1 VVTLTLLDPRQKTP
15 VHKWQFAANPV
26 ICIGRSPD
34 NHIVLSDILVSRYH
48 LELHRTADG
57 NWRLRSR
64 GSNGTF
70 LDGKL
75 SPQGTLANGSI
86 IQLGPTGPILKF
98 EVQTTGQKT
107 APVSAENCTHAG
119 NFPGNLFCVHCRQPL
134 NVQRTIRQYQVLRLL
149 GHGGMGTTFLAC
161 VPSEQPG
168 QMPQLRVL
176 KEMNAAMENI
186 PKAQELFE
194 REARIL
200 QSLSHPGIPTF
211 FDYFVEN
218 HKKYLVMQLIHGQD
232 LDKWVQQKGPVQ
244 VERAIAWMLQTCDVL
259 SYIHTQT
266 PPVIH
271 RDLKPS
277 NLIVRS
283 KDSQVAVIDFGAVK
297 ESGNSPGTRIAVEG
311 YSSPEQ
317 TLGNPQIQSDLYAIG
332 ATLIFLLT
340 GQSPIKVYRNRGHGY
355 RLQIQEIAVIPDPLK
370 RVIQTATEPRL
381 GDRYQTANQLAEA
394 LKFCL

>member
-1 VVTLTLLDPRQKTP
+1 MVTITLLDSRQKTP
-15 VHKWQFAANPV
+15 VQQWQFATKPV

-34 NHIVLSDILVSRYH
+34 NHIVLRDILVSRYH
-48 LELHRTADG
+48 LELHHVGDG

-86 IQLGPTGPILKF
+86 IQLGPTGPILRF
-98 EVQTTGQKT
+98 EVQATRKTT

-134 NVQRTIRQYQVLRLL
+134 KVQRTIRQYQILRLL

-161 VPSEQPG
+161 VPTDQPG

-200 QSLSHPGIPTF
+200 QSLSHSGIPKF

-218 HKKYLVMQLIHGQD
+218 RKKYLVMELIHGQD

-244 VERAIAWMLQTCDVL
+244 VEQAIAWMLQTCDVL

-283 KDSQVAVIDFGAVK
+283 KDSQLVVIDFGAVK

-340 GQSPIKVYRNRGHGY
+340 GQSPIKVYRNRGQGY
-355 RLQIQEIAVIPDPLK
+355 RLQIQEIAAIPDPLK
-370 RVIQTATEPRL
+370 QVIYTTTEPRL
-381 GDRYQTANQLAEA
+381 SDRYQSADQLAKA
-394 LKFCL
+394 LKACL

>member
-1 VVTLTLLDPRQKTP
+1 VVTITLLDSRQKKP
-15 VHKWQFAANPV
+15 VQQWQFATKPV
-26 ICIGRSPD
+26 IRIGRSPD
-34 NHIVLSDILVSRYH
+34 NQIVLSDILVSRYH
-48 LELHRTADG
+48 LELHCTGEG
-57 NWRLRSR
+57 NWRLQSQ

-75 SPQGTLANGSI
+75 SRQGSLANGSI
-86 IQLGPTGPILKF
+86 IQLSPTGPILRF
-98 EVQTTGQKT
+98 EVQTVSPT
-107 APVSAENCTHAG
+107 AVSAESCTHAG

-134 NVQRTIRQYQVLRLL
+134 NVLRTIRQYQVLRLL
-149 GHGGMGTTFLAC
+149 GHGGMGTTFLVS
-161 VPSEQPG
+161 VPAEQPG
-168 QMPQLRVL
+168 QMSELRVL

-200 QSLSHPGIPTF
+200 QSQSHPGIPTF
-211 FDYFVEN
+211 FDYFVEH
-218 HKKYLVMQLIHGQD
+218 HKKYLVMELIHGQD
-232 LDKWVQQKGPVQ
+232 LDKWVQQKGPIT
-244 VERAIAWMLQTCDVL
+244 VEQAIAWMLQACEVL

-283 KDSQVAVIDFGAVK
+283 KDNQVVVIDFGAVK

-340 GQSPIKVYRNRGHGY
+340 GQSPIKVYRNRGQGY
-355 RLQIQEIAVIPDPLK
+355 RLQIQEIAAIPDPLK
-370 RVIQTATEPRL
+370 QVIHTATEPRL
-381 GDRYQTANQLAEA
+381 GDRYQSAAQLAEA
-394 LKFCL
+394 LKSCL